1 MFGIKDIF
9 TTINL
14 LGGIVGICLC
24 IDGQPYWAG
33 VSVMLGYL
41 CGDTL
46 DGYIA
51 RKLGTQNEFGSEFD
65 TIADHLSHVIAPAA
79 IVYTVYKDANLL
91 PQPWNQVLAIGLAS
105 SLIIAVSIRHAR
117 NIVAPVKYKGV
128 WSGLPRSVLGFMAI
142 GYCNATLAPHAV
154 GGWWL
159 GVVLIPAMAAATLT
173 YLPFPSHHIT
183 RSHYWYVNVVI
194 IATFVVTIGI
204 WVIYPQ
210 FGFDVLFFFMAGY
223 SMSAWMSLS
232 PEERASYKQAVDEAK
247 LLVRAQRPPDRTHV
261 ARELDKKHDEEHQ
274 RASAVPDKDPIEVT
288 G

>member
-33 VSVMLGYL
+33 VSVMIGYL

-46 DGYIA
+46 DGYVA
-51 RKLGTQNEFGSEFD
+51 RKLGTQNAFGSEFD
-65 TIADHLSHVIAPAA
+65 TIADHTSHVIAPAA
-79 IVYTVYKDANLL
+79 IVYTVYKDVHLVPA
-91 PQPWNQVLAIGLAS
+91 PWDQVMAIGLAA

-117 NIVAPVKYKGV
+117 NIVAPVQYKGV
-128 WSGLPRSVLGFMAI
+128 WSGLPRSVLGFWAI
-142 GYCNATLAPHAV
+142 AYVNANLAPYAL

-159 GVVLIPAMAAATLT
+159 GVVLIPAMAIATLT

-183 RSHYWYVNVVI
+183 RNHYWYVYVVI
-194 IATFVVTIGI
+194 IGAFAVNIAV
-204 WVIYPQ
+204 WFIYPK

-223 SMSAWMSLS
+223 SLSAWMSLD
-232 PEERASYKQAVDEAK
+232 PVERAKYREAVRQAK
-247 LLVRAQRPPDRTHV
+247 LAALAQRPPHRRQV
-261 ARELDKKHDEEHQ
+261 PRELHEEHGKEHE
-274 RASAVPDKDPIEVT
+274 RTGAVGDENPVEVA

>member
-1 MFGIKDIF
+1 MFGIKDLF

-46 DGYIA
+46 DGYVA
-51 RKLGTQNEFGSEFD
+51 RRLGTSNQFGSEFD

-79 IVYTVYKDANLL
+79 IVYTVYKDVGIL
-91 PQPWNQVLAIGLAS
+91 PAPWSQVLAIALAA

-117 NIVAPVKYKGV
+117 NIVAPVEYKGV

-142 GYCNATLAPHAV
+142 GYCNAQLAPYAP

-159 GVVLIPAMAAATLT
+159 GVVLIPVMAIATLT
-173 YLPFPSHHIT
+173 YLPFPSHHIK
-183 RSHYWYVNVVI
+183 RRHYWYVNAVI
-194 IATFVVTIGI
+194 TLAFVATIGI
-204 WVIYPQ
+204 WIAYPR
-210 FGFDVLFFFMAGY
+210 FGFDVLFFWMAGY
-223 SMSAWMSLS
+223 SLSAWMSLS
-232 PEERASYKQAVDEAK
+232 ADERAAYGRAVAQAK
-247 LLVRAQRPPDRTHV
+247 LLVAAQRPAHRARV
-261 ARELDKKHDEEHQ
+261 ADKLHEKDEKEHE
-274 RASAVPDKDPIEVT
+274 RAGAVADKDPVEVT

>member
-41 CGDTL
+41 LGDTL

-51 RKLGTQNEFGSEFD
+51 RKLGTQNEFGGEFD

-79 IVYTVYKDANLL
+79 IVYTVYKDVGIV
-91 PQPWNQVLAIGLAS
+91 PSPWDQVLAIALAS

-117 NIVAPVKYKGV
+117 NIVAPINYKGV

-142 GYCNATLAPHAV
+142 GYCNAQLAPHAP

-159 GVVLIPAMAAATLT
+159 GVVLIPMWAWLTLT
-173 YLPFPSHHIT
+173 YLPFPSHHIK
-183 RSHYWYVNVVI
+183 RKHYWYVYMA
-194 IATFVVTIGI
+194 IAMAFIATIGI
-204 WVIYPQ
+204 WIVFPR
-210 FGFDVLFFFMAGY
+210 FGFDVLFFWMAGY

-232 PEERASYKQAVDEAK
+232 PDERKLYGAAVADAKQLVAK
-247 LLVRAQRPPDRTHV
+247 QRPPSRRARAQAKPVERT
-261 ARELDKKHDEEHQ
+261 
-274 RASAVPDKDPIEVT
+274 RAVRDDDQVEAVV
-288 G
+288 

>member
-46 DGYIA
+46 DGWVA
-51 RKLGTQNEFGSEFD
+51 RRLGTSNEFGSEFD
-65 TIADHLSHVIAPAA
+65 TIADHTSHVIAPAA
-79 IVYTVYKDANLL
+79 IVYTVYKDVGIL
-91 PQPWNQVLAIGLAS
+91 PHPWSKVLAIALAS
-105 SLIIAVSIRHAR
+105 SLIIAVSVRHAR
-117 NIVAPVKYKGV
+117 NIVAPINFKGV

-142 GYCNATLAPHAV
+142 GYCNAQLAAYAP

-159 GVVLIPAMAAATLT
+159 GVVLIPAMAIATLT
-173 YLPFPSHHIT
+173 YLPFPSHHIA
-183 RSHYWYVNVVI
+183 RGHYWYVIVVI
-194 IATFVVTIGI
+194 VITFVLVIGI
-204 WVIYPQ
+204 WILYPN

-232 PEERASYKQAVDEAK
+232 PDERKAYAKAVQETK
-247 LLVRAQRPPDRTHV
+247 LLARAQRPAHRRRVP
-261 ARELDKKHDEEHQ
+261 RELDKKHSEEHE
-274 RASAVPDKDPIEVT
+274 RAGAVADKDPVEVT